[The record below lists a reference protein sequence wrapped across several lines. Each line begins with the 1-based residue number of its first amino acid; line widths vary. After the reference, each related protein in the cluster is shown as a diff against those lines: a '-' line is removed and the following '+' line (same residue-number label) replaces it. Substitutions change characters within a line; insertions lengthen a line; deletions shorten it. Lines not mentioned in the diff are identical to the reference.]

1 MGNCH
6 ISNIRMEGNKWMYL
20 ISVRVSNRK
29 IPTATRN
36 LPCVGQ
42 RRPFRGEEVRGSVSS
57 QPDTS
62 CILYNIFTCRFVS
75 LSDNVLG
82 RERDPENTDPNSVS
96 QKWRRNLVTRT
107 CSPRLGRRKE
117 RLPRMIPVK
126 ISPKIAR
133 RILSLFSLYPLSFS
147 LAGKPATIPAAP
159 P

>member
-1 MGNCH
+1 MSYLKHQNGGQQVDVSDFSTSEQPQNSY
-6 ISNIRMEGNKWMYL
+6 SNKKPTLRRTKTP
-20 ISVRVSNRK
+20 
-29 IPTATRN
+29 IP
-36 LPCVGQ
+36 
-42 RRPFRGEEVRGSVSS
+42 RRRGERKRFK
-57 QPDTS
+57 PDTS

-126 ISPKIAR
+126 ISPKIMR
-133 RILSLFSLYPLSFS
+133 QCSKNSITFLVISPV
-147 LAGKPATIPAAP
+147 I
-159 P
+159 